1 MKVAKKTGR
10 GGLRSP
16 KGGRPRSEDGPG
28 KAIML
33 KFPRRHLAA
42 LDASATGM
50 DLPVATACVRLI
62 LQALRAKT

>member
-1 MKVAKKTGR
+1 
-10 GGLRSP
+10 
-16 KGGRPRSEDGPG
+16 
-28 KAIML
+28 ML